1 MHKGAMYVCQIITH
15 ACARA
20 LRAPSYMDT
29 ISLSDFLTVYLEIP
43 FIRKNIHVIA
53 YMYLVCGMYMYVHVC
68 DGTAL
73 FVWISCYS
81 SENSRPA
88 VNICSSAGK
97 VLGALNASCLL
108 QIWDRRHGDHP
119 VKQVPIHS
127 GPVYC
132 CDWHLENDNWIL
144 SAGRDKMIKV
154 CAFLINHPTTVA
166 CISHWSNCLL
176 V

>member
-1 MHKGAMYVCQIITH
+1 MH

-20 LRAPSYMDT
+20 LRVPSYMDT
-29 ISLSDFLTVYLEIP
+29 ISLSNFLNIYLEIP
-43 FIRKNIHVIA
+43 YVWNVHVQ
-53 YMYLVCGMYMYVHVC
+53 YVHVHVC

-154 CAFLINHPTTVA
+154 CAFLRNHPTTVA
-166 CISHWSNCLL
+166 CISH
-176 V
+176 